1 MRFMSFAAAAALF
14 SLSRASE
21 SMRPDAPEAA
31 FLQASHSP
39 KGHSWAGRRRKLK
52 ARNRDHQARR

>member
-1 MRFMSFAAAAALF
+1 MRSYMSFAMAAALF
-14 SLSRASE
+14 SLHPSTEKHYGTDAMPAMPRSRG
-21 SMRPDAPEAA
+21 
-31 FLQASHSP
+31 P